1 MSVQELEAAVS
12 RLSSEE
18 LVAFRKWFIEFD
30 AEAWDRQFERDV
42 AAGKL
47 DRVAEQADKD
57 LSARAEFARGT

>member
-12 RLSSEE
+12 RLAPED
-18 LVAFRKWFIEFD
+18 LAVFRKWFIEFD
-30 AEAWDRQFERDV
+30 AEAWDRQFEADV

-57 LSARAEFARGT
+57 FESGRFTPL